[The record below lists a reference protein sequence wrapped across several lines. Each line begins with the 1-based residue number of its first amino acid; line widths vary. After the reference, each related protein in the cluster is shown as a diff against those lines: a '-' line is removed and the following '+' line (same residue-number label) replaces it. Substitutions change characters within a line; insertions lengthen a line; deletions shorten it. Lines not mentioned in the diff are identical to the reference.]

1 MKLRNKFIFG
11 ASGILI
17 IGMFLSIVIVAI
29 IINKQNR
36 KASEDLLCKSFNVI
50 GDAISERQYNLMC
63 DSRQMAT
70 ANNMVGKM
78 KFLVEN
84 RSMFDFVTI
93 KPTYDEITEGIY
105 NIGRTA
111 HVWKAVIYD
120 FNGEPVSFFTIDED
134 SIYLGYVHNSAR
146 PICGL
151 ASLRPGDKLKYE
163 SWNTRPFLQ
172 DIESKFG
179 EEIPTR
185 EAVKFKVVDGFL
197 CLISYVPIIG
207 RIYNRETQMFD
218 TKQLGLLMATQ
229 RFDNAFVNRMSRLTG
244 TRINIFTKEGL
255 SIGSLREYKSFDL
268 NSFEEAGW
276 QNAPARQDVF
286 LNDITLDGESYYQG
300 VLPIYSESKC
310 LSAIVSLYS
319 KDIGRANTLQMI
331 KLLGMVFLA
340 CILFVLP
347 FTIGFSNSLA
357 RPISRVVAG
366 LREMARGEGDAA
378 MRVDVK
384 SKDEVRELEKGFNVF
399 VTTIKKAQDQLRQ
412 LSKNIITSQEKE
424 RRAIAR
430 ELHDELGQ
438 MLTALRMDAVW
449 IKEHLKKN
457 DPKAAD
463 RALTMCNLIDKSIDD
478 VQGMALRLRPR
489 LLDDLG
495 LIPALDWYIGD
506 FERRTGVV
514 CSFENADVPH
524 LNDLQTTAVYRIV
537 QESLTNVARHALA
550 THVKIFLQGQDGMLA
565 LTVEDDG
572 GGFDTRRISDPDCLG
587 IAGMRERVA
596 LVGGTIEIKALPGQ
610 GTRLSCRMPING
622 QEEQGVCHQT
632 C

>member
-163 SWNTRPFLQ
+163 SWKTRPFLQ

>member
-50 GDAISERQYNLMC
+50 GDAILERQYNLMC

-163 SWNTRPFLQ
+163 SWKTRPFLQ

-596 LVGGTIEIKALPGQ
+596 LVRGTIEIQALPGQ

>member
-1 MKLRNKFIFG
+1 
-11 ASGILI
+11 
-17 IGMFLSIVIVAI
+17 MFLSIVIVAI

-36 KASEDLLCKSFNVI
+36 KTSDDLLCKSFNVI
-50 GDAISERQYNLMC
+50 GDAISERQYKLMC
-63 DSRQMAT
+63 DSRQMST

-84 RSMFDFVTI
+84 RSVFDFVTI

-146 PICGL
+146 PIFGL
-151 ASLRPGDKLKYE
+151 ASLRPGDELKYE
-163 SWNTRPFLQ
+163 SWKTRPFLQ
-172 DIESKFG
+172 DIEPKFG
-179 EEIPTR
+179 EAIPTR
-185 EAVKFKVVDGFL
+185 EAIRFEVVDGFL
-197 CLISYVPIIG
+197 CLISYVPIMG
-207 RIYNRETQMFD
+207 RIYSRETQMFY
-218 TKQLGLLMATQ
+218 TKQLGLLTATQ

-255 SIGSLREYKSFDL
+255 STGSLREYKSFDL
-268 NSFEEAGW
+268 NSFEDAGW

-331 KLLGMVFLA
+331 KLLGMVFIA

-366 LREMARGEGDAA
+366 LREMAQGEGDAII
-378 MRVDVK
+378 RVDVK
-384 SKDEVRELEKGFNVF
+384 SKDEVGELAKGFNVF
-399 VTTIKKAQDQLRQ
+399 ATTIKKAQDQLRR
-412 LSKNIITSQEKE
+412 LSKSIMNSQEKE

-449 IKEHLKKN
+449 IRGHLKKN

-524 LNDLQTTAVYRIV
+524 LNDLQTTAVFRIV

-550 THVKIFLQGQDGMLA
+550 THVKISLQGQDGMLA

-596 LVGGTIEIKALPGQ
+596 LVGGTIKIEALPGQ

-622 QEEQGVCHQT
+622 QDEQQL
-632 C
+632 